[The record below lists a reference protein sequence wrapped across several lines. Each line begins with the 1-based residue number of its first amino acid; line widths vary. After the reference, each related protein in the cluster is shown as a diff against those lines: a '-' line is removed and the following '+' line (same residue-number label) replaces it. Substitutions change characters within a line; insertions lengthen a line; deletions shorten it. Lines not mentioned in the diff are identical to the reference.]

1 MTKPKDLKKRF
12 MEDPEF
18 REQYARVDEEYALVE
33 ALVGA
38 RTAAKLTQAA
48 VARPLGTTQSAIAR
62 VEGGQVSPSFAMLR
76 RHAEATGTLLTIAA
90 GRKPVRQRLQS
101 GLGPVRRCA
110 VPRRSRQPEALP
122 AHRHVRAGARLS
134 MGCPHRLHQ
143 LRADRVPQARQP
155 RPSASDRRCRWSP
168 SPGEARHRNRLRGLA
183 AGEAERAGLRLWP
196 RMVAGSRIC
205 ATWRGSAGGTP
216 GVQ

>member
-90 GRKPVRQRLQS
+90 GRNQS
-101 GLGPVRRCA
+101 DNACRA
-110 VPRRSRQPEALP
+110 VSAPCGAAPSRDAPDSPRRRPPTVTCEPAPASPWGALTASTSCEP
-122 AHRHVRAGARLS
+122 TVCPKRGSHALGIGSSLS
-134 MGCPHRLHQ
+134 M
-143 LRADRVPQARQP
+143 VP
-155 RPSASDRRCRWSP
+155 
-168 SPGEARHRNRLRGLA
+168 
-183 AGEAERAGLRLWP
+183 
-196 RMVAGSRIC
+196 VA
-205 ATWRGSAGGTP
+205 WRGSAP
-216 GVQ
+216 QPSSRSRRRRS